1 MNSIRALR
9 RMYIEFGRP
18 IFLGA
23 ESKFVR
29 EIELLG
35 SSLLKIEDAHYEL
48 RNYLESESS
57 KDLILKTDII
67 QILEENLP
75 ENKRVLLLFSG
86 GKDSCLIAKLLKR
99 KNDVVGVFFGPK
111 ESSDRVSLLA
121 KQLRIDDFVPISDLA
136 NPMEVLTLFKQ
147 KANQSLPIGG
157 NSLLGLSTLG
167 HQGVIREVD
176 IVIHGQ
182 GADTLS
188 GCMHNQMNYSLNP
201 KKRYLKQE
209 NELVQLSTLLI
220 WCDEIGA

>member
-1 MNSIRALR
+1 
-9 RMYIEFGRP
+9 
-18 IFLGA
+18 LGA